1 MPKTIEE
8 KIQKLKTKHDKLMQ
22 KYEEVDN
29 QKRSRR
35 INDRAYEIDQEIKK
49 LKGELKDSKRSDLTM
64 LAYQIKKIKNPQKKY

>member
-49 LKGELKDSKRSDLTM
+49 LKGQLKDSKRSDLTM